1 MRTAK
6 ATSPPRLDRLIHER
20 VHDPY
25 RDQLKPSEP
34 SVCPEC
40 NAVFRQGRWQWA
52 ESWPVGSQPVLCQA
66 CRRIRDDY
74 PAGKVALTGGFV
86 PGHRDEILALVRHLE
101 AEEKSQHPLHRLMKI
116 EEGADSIMIQTTDLH
131 LPRRIGEGLRH
142 AFKGEMEMHY
152 DEEGCFLRVN
162 WSRQE

>member
-1 MRTAK
+1 
-6 ATSPPRLDRLIHER
+6 
-20 VHDPY
+20 
-25 RDQLKPSEP
+25 
-34 SVCPEC
+34 
-40 NAVFRQGRWQWA
+40 
-52 ESWPVGSQPVLCQA
+52 VLCQA

-74 PAGKVALTGGFV
+74 PAGKVTLTGGFV